1 MIFEAIFAYDQLLA
15 QYLALIGNRALT
27 QSVILGTG
35 SYLPERVLSNTDLE
49 KMVDTS
55 DQWIRERTGISERR
69 VAKPEE
75 ATSHLS
81 IRASTQALEAAGV
94 DAGEVD
100 LIIVTTLTPDTM
112 CPAAACWL
120 QSHIGAKKAAAFDL
134 NAACSGFVYG
144 LQAADAYIRSGM
156 AKTVLLVSADVMT
169 RVVDWEDRS
178 TCVLWGDGAGA
189 VVVGASENGQRG
201 VMDSRTYSDGK
212 EGDLILVPG
221 GGSRFAPMTPED
233 IHDKEHLLQMRGQE
247 TFKTAVR
254 YFANVCKETLDRS
267 GLTLDDVDVFIP
279 HQANL
284 RIIEAVAKRLEL
296 SMDKVILTI
305 SKYGNMSAATIPVAL
320 DEAVRTGKIKSGDNV
335 LMAAFGGGLT
345 WGAALVEWK

>member
-1 MIFEAIFAYDQLLA
+1 M
-15 QYLALIGNRALT
+15 T
-27 QSVILGTG
+27 HSVILGTG
-35 SYLPERVLSNTDLE
+35 SYVPERVLSNADLE

-69 VAKPEE
+69 LAKPEE

-81 IRASTQALEAAGV
+81 VHASRQALEAAGV
-94 DAGEVD
+94 DAEEVD
-100 LIIVTTLTPDTM
+100 LIIMTTITPDTM

-120 QSHIGAKKAAAFDL
+120 QSHIGASRAAAFDL

-144 LQAADAYIRSGM
+144 LQAADAYIRAGVM
-156 AKTVLLVSADVMT
+156 KRVLLVSADVMT
-169 RVVDWEDRS
+169 RVTNWEDRG

-189 VVVGASENGQRG
+189 VVVGASENGRRG
-201 VMDSRTYSDGK
+201 VMDSRIYSDGK
-212 EGDLILVPG
+212 EGELILVPG
-221 GGSRFAPMTPED
+221 SGSRFAPMTPGD
-233 IHDKEHLLQMRGQE
+233 VHNKEHLLQMKGQE

-254 YFANVCKETLDRS
+254 NFANVCNETLARS
-267 GLTLDDVDVFIP
+267 GLDLDDVDVFIP

-284 RIIEAVAKRLEL
+284 RIIEAVAKRLKL
-296 SMDKVILTI
+296 SMDKVVVTI
-305 SKYGNMSAATIPVAL
+305 NKYGNMSAATIPVAL
-320 DEAVRTGKIKSGDNV
+320 DEAVREGKIRSGDNV

>member
-1 MIFEAIFAYDQLLA
+1 M
-15 QYLALIGNRALT
+15 T
-27 QSVILGTG
+27 HSVILGTG
-35 SYLPERVLSNTDLE
+35 SYVPERVLSNADLE

-69 VAKPEE
+69 VAKADE

-81 IRASTQALEAAGV
+81 IHAANQALEAA
-94 DAGEVD
+94 EVRAEDID

-120 QSHIGAKKAAAFDL
+120 QAHIGAHRAAAFDL
-134 NAACSGFVYG
+134 NAACTGFVYG

-156 AKTVLLVSADVMT
+156 MKKVLLVSADVMT
-169 RVVDWEDRS
+169 RVTNWEDRG

-189 VVVGASENGQRG
+189 VVLGASENGTRG
-201 VMDSRTYSDGK
+201 VMDSKVYSDGK
-212 EGDLILVPG
+212 AGELIVVPG
-221 GGSRFAPMTPED
+221 GGSRFAPMTPD
-233 IHDKEHLLQMRGQE
+233 DVHNKEHLLQMRGQE

-254 YFANVCKETLDRS
+254 YFLEVCNETLERS

-284 RIIEAVAKRLEL
+284 RIIEAVAKRLKL
-296 SMDKVILTI
+296 SMDKVVITI
-305 SKYGNMSAATIPVAL
+305 NKYGNMSAATIPVAL
-320 DEAVRTGKIKSGDNV
+320 DESVREGKIRSGDNV

>member
-1 MIFEAIFAYDQLLA
+1 MT
-15 QYLALIGNRALT
+15 R
-27 QSVILGTG
+27 SVILGTG
-35 SYLPERVLSNTDLE
+35 SYVPERVLTNADLE

-55 DQWIRERTGISERR
+55 DQWIRARTGISERR
-69 VAKPEE
+69 VARADE

-81 IRASTQALEAAGV
+81 IHAANQALEAA
-94 DAGEVD
+94 EVRAEDID

-120 QSHIGAKKAAAFDL
+120 QAHIGAHRAAAFDL
-134 NAACSGFVYG
+134 NAACTGFVYG

-156 AKTVLLVSADVMT
+156 MKKVLLVSADVMT
-169 RVVDWEDRS
+169 RVTNWEDRG

-189 VVVGASENGQRG
+189 VVIGASENGNRG
-201 VMDSRTYSDGK
+201 VMDSRVYSDGK
-212 EGDLILVPG
+212 AGELIVVPG
-221 GGSRFAPMTPED
+221 GGSRFAPMTPD
-233 IHDKEHLLQMRGQE
+233 DVHNKAHLLQMKGQE

-254 YFANVCKETLDRS
+254 YFSDVCNETLERS

-284 RIIEAVAKRLEL
+284 RIIEAVAKRLKL
-296 SMDKVILTI
+296 SMEKVIVTI
-305 SKYGNMSAATIPVAL
+305 NKYGNMSAATIPVAL
-320 DEAVRTGKIKSGDNV
+320 DESVREGKVRSGDNV

-345 WGAALVEWK
+345 WGAVLVEWK

>member
-1 MIFEAIFAYDQLLA
+1 M
-15 QYLALIGNRALT
+15 T
-27 QSVILGTG
+27 HSVILGTG
-35 SYLPERVLSNTDLE
+35 SYVPERVLSNADLE

-69 VAKPEE
+69 VAKPGE

-81 IRASTQALEAAGV
+81 IHAANQALEAAGV
-94 DAGEVD
+94 SAEEID

-120 QSHIGAKKAAAFDL
+120 QSHIGAHRAAAFDL
-134 NAACSGFVYG
+134 NAACTG
-144 LQAADAYIRSGM
+144 LSSMVFKRQTAYIRSGM
-156 AKTVLLVSADVMT
+156 MKKVLLVSADVMT
-169 RVVDWEDRS
+169 RVTNWEDRG

-189 VVVGASENGQRG
+189 VVVGASENGTRG
-201 VMDSRTYSDGK
+201 VMDSRVYSDGNAG
-212 EGDLILVPG
+212 ELILVPG
-221 GGSRFAPMTPED
+221 GGSKFAPFTAED
-233 IHDKEHLLQMRGQE
+233 VHNKEHLLQMKGQE

-254 YFANVCKETLDRS
+254 YFLEVCKETLERS

-296 SMDKVILTI
+296 SMDKVIVTI
-305 SKYGNMSAATIPVAL
+305 NKYGNMSAATIPVAL
-320 DEAVRTGKIKSGDNV
+320 DESVREGKIEAEIMCSWLLSAEASLGVRLGRMELKI
-335 LMAAFGGGLT
+335 
-345 WGAALVEWK
+345 

>member
-1 MIFEAIFAYDQLLA
+1 MT
-15 QYLALIGNRALT
+15 R
-27 QSVILGTG
+27 SVILGTG
-35 SYLPERVLSNTDLE
+35 SYVPERVLTNADLE

-55 DQWIRERTGISERR
+55 DQWIRARTGISERR
-69 VAKPEE
+69 VARADE

-81 IRASTQALEAAGV
+81 IHAANQALEAA
-94 DAGEVD
+94 EVRAEDID

-120 QSHIGAKKAAAFDL
+120 QAHIGAHRAAAFDL
-134 NAACSGFVYG
+134 NAACTGFVYG

-156 AKTVLLVSADVMT
+156 MKKVLLVSADVMT
-169 RVVDWEDRS
+169 RVTNWEDRG

-189 VVVGASENGQRG
+189 VVIGASENGNKG
-201 VMDSRTYSDGK
+201 VMDSRVYSDGK
-212 EGDLILVPG
+212 AGELIVVPG
-221 GGSRFAPMTPED
+221 GGSRFAPMTPD
-233 IHDKEHLLQMRGQE
+233 DVHNKAHLLQMKGQE

-254 YFANVCKETLDRS
+254 YFSDVCNETLERS

-284 RIIEAVAKRLEL
+284 RIIEAVAKRLKL
-296 SMDKVILTI
+296 SMEKVIVTI
-305 SKYGNMSAATIPVAL
+305 NKYGNMSAATIPVAL
-320 DEAVRTGKIKSGDNV
+320 DESVREGKVRSGDNV

-345 WGAALVEWK
+345 WGAVLVEWK

>member
-1 MIFEAIFAYDQLLA
+1 MT
-15 QYLALIGNRALT
+15 R
-27 QSVILGTG
+27 SVILGTG
-35 SYLPERVLSNTDLE
+35 SYVPERVLTNADLE

-55 DQWIRERTGISERR
+55 DQWIRARTGISERR
-69 VAKPEE
+69 VARADE

-81 IRASTQALEAAGV
+81 IHAANQALEAA
-94 DAGEVD
+94 EVRAEDID

-120 QSHIGAKKAAAFDL
+120 QAHIGAYRAAAFDL
-134 NAACSGFVYG
+134 NAACTGFVYG

-156 AKTVLLVSADVMT
+156 MKKVLLVSADVMT
-169 RVVDWEDRS
+169 RVTNWEDRG

-189 VVVGASENGQRG
+189 VVVGASENGNRG
-201 VMDSRTYSDGK
+201 VMDSRVYSDGK
-212 EGDLILVPG
+212 AGELIVVPG
-221 GGSRFAPMTPED
+221 GGSRFAPMTPD
-233 IHDKEHLLQMRGQE
+233 DVHNKAHLLQMKGQE

-254 YFANVCKETLDRS
+254 YFSDVCNETLERS

-284 RIIEAVAKRLEL
+284 RIIEAVAKRLKL
-296 SMDKVILTI
+296 SMEKVIVTI
-305 SKYGNMSAATIPVAL
+305 NKYGNMSAATIPVAL
-320 DEAVRTGKIKSGDNV
+320 DESVREGKVRSGDNV

-345 WGAALVEWK
+345 WGAVLVEWK

>member
-1 MIFEAIFAYDQLLA
+1 MT
-15 QYLALIGNRALT
+15 R
-27 QSVILGTG
+27 SVILGTG
-35 SYLPERVLSNTDLE
+35 SYVPERVLTNADLE

-55 DQWIRERTGISERR
+55 DQWIRARTGISERR
-69 VAKPEE
+69 VARADE

-81 IRASTQALEAAGV
+81 IHAANQALEAA
-94 DAGEVD
+94 EVRAEDID

-120 QSHIGAKKAAAFDL
+120 QAHIGAHRAAAFDL
-134 NAACSGFVYG
+134 NAACTGFVYG

-156 AKTVLLVSADVMT
+156 MKKVLLVSADVMT
-169 RVVDWEDRS
+169 RVTNWEDRG

-189 VVVGASENGQRG
+189 VVVGASENGNRG
-201 VMDSRTYSDGK
+201 VMDSRVYSDGK
-212 EGDLILVPG
+212 AGELIVVPG
-221 GGSRFAPMTPED
+221 GGSRFAPMTPD
-233 IHDKEHLLQMRGQE
+233 DVHNKAHLLQMKGQE

-254 YFANVCKETLDRS
+254 YFSDVCNETLERS

-284 RIIEAVAKRLEL
+284 RIIEAVAKRLKL
-296 SMDKVILTI
+296 SMEKVIVTI
-305 SKYGNMSAATIPVAL
+305 NKYGNMSAATIPVAL
-320 DEAVRTGKIKSGDNV
+320 DESVREGKVRSGDNV

-345 WGAALVEWK
+345 WGAVLVEWK

>member
-1 MIFEAIFAYDQLLA
+1 M
-15 QYLALIGNRALT
+15 T
-27 QSVILGTG
+27 HSVILGTG
-35 SYLPERVLSNTDLE
+35 SYVPERVLSNADLE

-69 VAKPEE
+69 VANPDE

-81 IRASTQALEAAGV
+81 LHAANQALEAAGV
-94 DAGEVD
+94 SAEEID

-120 QSHIGAKKAAAFDL
+120 QSHIGAHRAAAFDL
-134 NAACSGFVYG
+134 NAACTGFVYG

-156 AKTVLLVSADVMT
+156 MKKVLLVSADVMT
-169 RVVDWEDRS
+169 RMTNWEDRG

-189 VVVGASENGQRG
+189 VVVGASENGRRG
-201 VMDSRTYSDGK
+201 VVDSRVYSDGSGG
-212 EGDLILVPG
+212 ELILVPG
-221 GGSRFAPMTPED
+221 GGSRFAPITAD
-233 IHDKEHLLQMRGQE
+233 DVHNKEHLLQMKGQE

-254 YFANVCKETLDRS
+254 YFLGACKETLERS
-267 GLTLDDVDVFIP
+267 GLTLDDIDVFIP

-296 SMDKVILTI
+296 SMDKVVITI
-305 SKYGNMSAATIPVAL
+305 NKYGNMSAATIPVAL
-320 DEAVRTGKIKSGDNV
+320 DESVREGKIRSGDNV

-345 WGAALVEWK
+345 WGAALVEWN